1 MPVNSRPRRASCAT
15 EAAQL
20 AVEARMPAVRFS
32 VKDALPQMTERPQ
45 GERGSVAG
53 KEQEEGR
60 SPHTSRG
67 ILHRTQLNLDPYA
80 APSPTRFAET
90 YASPSTSRSI
100 TPRQR
105 DDKRLS
111 VPNVPSVNSYPRFSS
126 LPSSRLSDAYSE
138 PLSPLHADYQQGG
151 HVPSSPTSS
160 FARIPLSSRSQLANP
175 KLSMVHSIDTE
186 YDRLARACGQLPPG
200 VASSRHRAASWAP
213 AAPGQVAEE
222 DPLNEGSNG
231 GARHR
236 RARSMRVAGHT
247 PYVLDDPGPSSLLWQ
262 HDMREGTLQPRDAP
276 PFQQP
281 EPRGVL
287 LSLSRLLQLGRQ
299 DVNDYIE
306 MDEFLERKH
315 EEERERQVWL
325 DRRAKAAEMGKER
338 APGIFGASLRDAV
351 SRSPANTI
359 MGGRKHEI
367 PTVVHT
373 CVEELYRTGIYQTD
387 LFRALPNRANLVE
400 LVRAF
405 DTNANVSR
413 SPLLRHAPMA
423 DICAVLTSYINSLPE
438 PLFDRT
444 MHDALWTWCVQAEMS
459 EDEKKKDALDAQD
472 AQDAKSESESFVRA
486 PARMFRR
493 RSLSEPKT
501 PPSLSQSA
509 NTKTPQEQEREDADK
524 ERRCIAVTR
533 HILQLIPP
541 ESLSLLAYLF
551 AFFTQIPLC
560 PDNGLSYEDIA
571 RIFAHRLLGGPS
583 KNAARSLMMWLL
595 NRWSAISENLLGG
608 DENDSD
614 ALQSNLVRRMSS
626 GRLRRLSLPP
636 QWSEGMP
643 THDDSL
649 QVPSYATP
657 LGRPYSSSVSSDTSS
672 STAESMESEDEPS
685 ARGTLAYDMQDMRER
700 KAAYEAHLG
709 LPDDDYY
716 GKSSVQEHGFVTTPL
731 SDDYD
736 FLKFYDYF
744 RKEKNA
750 FESDS
755 ESVCSTDMDEPSA
768 PSAGQTP
775 HVSNDFPSAVASSNH
790 KLSSA
795 LQRISELESEL
806 QRTRDSRTSLEDV
819 LLPDST
825 TTGMPQKL
833 RNELSDESPEEI
845 EYMRRETAQ
854 KQLEVALNERD
865 DAKKLLQGF
874 KQLIDEALLQ

>member
-45 GERGSVAG
+45 RERGSVAG

-80 APSPTRFAET
+80 APSPTRFAERH
-90 YASPSTSRSI
+90 ASPIPLYYTSTCAMTSVSR
-100 TPRQR
+100 
-105 DDKRLS
+105 
-111 VPNVPSVNSYPRFSS
+111 YPRFSS
-126 LPSSRLSDAYSE
+126 LPSSHLSDAYSE
-138 PLSPLHADYQQGG
+138 PLSPLHADYQQGD
-151 HVPSSPTSS
+151 HVPSSLASS
-160 FARIPLSSRSQLANP
+160 FARIPLSSRSPLANP

-186 YDRLARACGQLPPG
+186 YDRLARACGQLPP
-200 VASSRHRAASWAP
+200 ASWAP

-222 DPLNEGSNG
+222 DLLNEGGND

-236 RARSMRVAGHT
+236 RARSMRIAGHT
-247 PYVLDDPGPSSLLWQ
+247 PYVLDDPGPSSMLWQ
-262 HDMREGTLQPRDAP
+262 HDMHEGTLEPRDAP

-281 EPRGVL
+281 EARGVL
-287 LSLSRLLQLGRQ
+287 LSLLQLLQLGRQ

-306 MDEFLERKH
+306 MDEFLERKQ
-315 EEERERQVWL
+315 EEERERQ
-325 DRRAKAAEMGKER
+325 E
-338 APGIFGASLRDAV
+338 
-351 SRSPANTI
+351 
-359 MGGRKHEI
+359 
-367 PTVVHT
+367 
-373 CVEELYRTGIYQTD
+373 TGIYQTD

-472 AQDAKSESESFVRA
+472 AQDAKSESARA
-486 PARMFRR
+486 CPN
-493 RSLSEPKT
+493 T

-524 ERRCIAVTR
+524 ERRRIAVTR
-533 HILQLIPP
+533 HILQLFPP
-541 ESLSLLAYLF
+541 ESLSLLAYFF

-595 NRWSAISENLLGG
+595 NRWNAISENPLGG

-614 ALQSNLVRRMSS
+614 ALQSNLVRRLSS

-636 QWSEGMP
+636 QWSEGML

-657 LGRPYSSSVSSDTSS
+657 SGRPYSLSVSSDTSS
-672 STAESMESEDEPS
+672 STAESMESEDEPK

-731 SDDYD
+731 SDEHD

-750 FESDS
+750 FESNL
-755 ESVCSTDMDEPSA
+755 TDMDEPSA
-768 PSAGQTP
+768 LSAEQTL
-775 HVSNDFPSAVASSNH
+775 HVSNDFPSAVTSSNH
-790 KLSSA
+790 KLSS
-795 LQRISELESEL
+795 
-806 QRTRDSRTSLEDV
+806 TVRDSRTSLEDV

-825 TTGMPQKL
+825 TTGMHQKL
-833 RNELSDESPEEI
+833 RNELSDQSPREI

-854 KQLEVALNERD
+854 KQLEVALNERN
-865 DAKKLLQGF
+865 DAKKLLQVSSS
-874 KQLIDEALLQ
+874 